1 MKGNHDLSFEDGY
14 LEKHSNSKTQREY
27 GPEPKK
33 LLKNCIYLEV
43 NNFSVQTQV
52 EILIRSGPRNYYR
65 RH

>member
-43 NNFSVQTQV
+43 NNFSVQT
-52 EILIRSGPRNYYR
+52 
-65 RH
+65 